1 MKTIFYKKSDN
12 NNLQQNSK
20 SITMPKFRLLLLCI
34 LFCLPAHYAYSQNPS
49 AQEIMEMVDNRD
61 DGDRS
66 VADMQML
73 LIDRN
78 SNQRIRTL
86 RSFGIDQ
93 KEDRYSLMFFLSPA
107 EVKGTGF
114 LSYDYDAEGKD
125 DDQWLYL
132 PALKKV
138 KRIASNDKSGSF
150 MGSDFSYA
158 DLTKRRLKDY
168 NYSFYMKQP
177 QVTVYGEPCWV
188 IESVPKN
195 ENIVDEIGYIKS
207 IIFVRQDIK
216 VVVRAINYLE
226 DSSDIKYFDVKK
238 MKIIDGIWTGLE
250 IHMTRKKGN
259 KIIHKTILT
268 QENIRYNQELVND
281 ALFST
286 RNLEKGL

>member
-1 MKTIFYKKSDN
+1 
-12 NNLQQNSK
+12 
-20 SITMPKFRLLLLCI
+20 
-34 LFCLPAHYAYSQNPS
+34 
-49 AQEIMEMVDNRD
+49 
-61 DGDRS
+61 
-66 VADMQML
+66 
-73 LIDRN
+73 
-78 SNQRIRTL
+78 
-86 RSFGIDQ
+86 
-93 KEDRYSLMFFLSPA
+93 
-107 EVKGTGF
+107 
-114 LSYDYDAEGKD
+114 
-125 DDQWLYL
+125 
-132 PALKKV
+132 
-138 KRIASNDKSGSF
+138 

-168 NYSFYMKQP
+168 NYSFYKKQP

-238 MKIIDGIWTGLE
+238 MKKIDGIWTGLE